1 MQRYAGIQNILDD
14 QQVAAVDRLC
24 DILDDLHL
32 ARGLGALAVAG
43 YDHKIHVARRINGAG
58 QVGHEHIGAL
68 EHTDDQRVLVAV
80 VLRDTRT
87 QLCYLFVK
95 LLLGKVNFLDVI
107 SHIISHFSITPL
119 L

>member
-1 MQRYAGIQNILDD
+1 MQRYAGIQNILND

-43 YDHKIHVARRINGAG
+43 YVARRINGTG
-58 QVGHEHIGAL
+58 QVGHEYIGAL
-68 EHTDDQRVLVAV
+68 EHTDDQRVLIAV
-80 VLRDTRT
+80 ILRDTRT

-107 SHIISHFSITPL
+107 SHIISHFLITPL